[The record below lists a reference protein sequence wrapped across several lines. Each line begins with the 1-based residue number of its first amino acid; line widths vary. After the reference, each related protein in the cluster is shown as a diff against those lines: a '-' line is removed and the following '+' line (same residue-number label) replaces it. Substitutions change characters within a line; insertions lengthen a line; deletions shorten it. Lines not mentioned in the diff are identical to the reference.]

1 MTRPVDPDLVAR
13 FVLRETTDAEA
24 AEVSRLVKEDP
35 AWAAELKLQAQLD
48 LHVFAGFDAL
58 RGQAPTP
65 APRGWL
71 AWLPAL
77 LTKGRVV
84 VPALTFAAGALLWLQ
99 VQPTVD
105 YALELHGGESAIR
118 ADAAP
123 TGRYT
128 QGSSLDL
135 VLRASEPTQA
145 RPEVTVAIDGAL
157 VPGARVERVDGGT
170 IRVSGTFGAELPALQ
185 PGPHTL
191 TVTVD
196 GAEHHAQI
204 VWDAPRGVAP

>member
-58 RGQAPTP
+58 RDRTPAP
-65 APRGWL
+65 APRGWF
-71 AWLPAL
+71 AWLPDW
-77 LTKGRVV
+77 RIV

-123 TGRYT
+123 TGMYT
-128 QGSSLDL
+128 HGSSLDL

-145 RPEVTVAIDGAL
+145 RPEVTVAIDGAP
-157 VPGARVERVDGGT
+157 VSGARVERIDGGT